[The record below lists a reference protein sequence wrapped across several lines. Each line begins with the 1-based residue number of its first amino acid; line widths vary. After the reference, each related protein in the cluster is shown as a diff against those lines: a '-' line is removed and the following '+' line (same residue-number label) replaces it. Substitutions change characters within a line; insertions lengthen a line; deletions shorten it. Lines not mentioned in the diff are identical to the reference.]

1 MTWAIDKNYPFVSED
16 GAKFD
21 TNFIQQS
28 FYKNFLSDFNKEFR
42 IWLAEVFRNQISFA
56 PFAINPI
63 ANEQNEITDFEINTS
78 NIFTLARGIPERKNK
93 FNPFAKNNYE
103 LFVSELNVASH
114 KLGDA
119 PNPQKRFMGVF
130 SQSCKSLS

>member
-1 MTWAIDKNYPFVSED
+1 MGILNDNE
-16 GAKFD
+16 
-21 TNFIQQS
+21 
-28 FYKNFLSDFNKEFR
+28 
-42 IWLAEVFRNQISFA
+42 
-56 PFAINPI
+56 FAIPVLWLGDDRHYDQVNRLFPDTYFSLNDFKFNP
-63 ANEQNEITDFEINTS
+63 EKYITDFKIDTS
-78 NIFTLARGIPERKNK
+78 SIFTLARGIPERKNK

-130 SQSCKSLS
+130 SQGTKALVNKKLL